1 MPEKPRSLC
10 PRCYLN
16 DGTDVDLQY
25 RLGQSQP
32 LACEKGH
39 VFTDREELSELTRVM
54 LGRKK
59 ASMKK
64 PEPVPAPT
72 VPEPT
77 PGEQPKVVVTG
88 DSTVRFSNGP
98 KPREISPIDC
108 ARLAGLLG
116 DFTDSSSLFGA
127 VFALNQELR
136 DTKELLAMAQGVTEG
151 TGDVTIQLTIPE
163 RHVASIKDVAEA
175 NEMDI
180 GRYMNL
186 RVTEGLD
193 AMWFV

>member
-1 MPEKPRSLC
+1 MQALQALRKRRSVRVFNTKPV
-10 PRCYLN
+10 PRNL
-16 DGTDVDLQY
+16 V
-25 RLGQSQP
+25 
-32 LACEKGH
+32 
-39 VFTDREELSELTRVM
+39 EEL
-54 LGRKK
+54 
-59 ASMKK
+59 
-64 PEPVPAPT
+64 
-72 VPEPT
+72 
-77 PGEQPKVVVTG
+77 
-88 DSTVRFSNGP
+88 
-98 KPREISPIDC
+98 IDC